1 MKPTHT
7 KIIFTIV
14 LSLIVACT
22 LAFSAAPTALL

>member
-1 MKPTHT
+1 MKLTHM

-22 LAFSAAPTALL
+22 LAFSAEPTALL